1 MRVENCSGQPSKPPG
16 VLPQHARPRTRR
28 NGGAAGSHGQPSLFG
43 ATAVAISVVDLTSKA
58 LAQSLLHETLV
69 HTNPAL
75 SLGHAPFAPEVHM
88 PAAGTGIAV
97 YCVLAWWCVATQRL
111 PFWPLAALLGGA
123 LGNFIDQLEGDG
135 IIDFIRVGTV
145 IFNLADVA
153 VLVGLGGAGALGVA
167 RLFRPI

>member
-1 MRVENCSGQPSKPPG
+1 MLVENCSGLPSMSPD
-16 VLPQHARPRTRR
+16 VLPGRGLGTRR
-28 NGGAAGSHGQPSLFG
+28 TGGPTASHGQSGLFG
-43 ATAVAISVVDLTSKA
+43 ATAVAISTVDLTSKA
-58 LAQSLLHETLV
+58 VAQSLLHKTMV

-88 PAAGTGIAV
+88 LAAGMGIAV
-97 YCVLAWWCVATQRL
+97 YCLFAWWCTAKRRL

-123 LGNFIDQLEGDG
+123 LGNFIDHLEGDG

-153 VLVGLGGAGALGVA
+153 VLVGVGGAGALGVTK
-167 RLFRPI
+167 LFRPI